1 MSAEPGA
8 PGPRSLLAMLAAY
21 AGLTLVVV
29 LASTI
34 AGAIERAPPTSP
46 APADAP
52 ASAPGPEL
60 LAFFGPL
67 VGGEPF
73 AGWTLER
80 VDGPQ
85 AGGLPALLRGPAG
98 QRVTVEL
105 RPRDA
110 RSPPSPATTET
121 LAIYVRDREMPP
133 DGLAGVLAL
142 AQALRE
148 REAAGARLVG
158 LTPLLFTP

>member
-1 MSAEPGA
+1 MSAEPEA

-21 AGLTLVVV
+21 VGLTLVVV
-29 LASTI
+29 LGSSI
-34 AGAIERAPPTSP
+34 AGASRRAPPTIP

-52 ASAPGPEL
+52 GPEV

-67 VGGEPF
+67 ADGESF
-73 AGWTLER
+73 AGWALAG

-85 AGGLPALLRGPAG
+85 AGGLPARLRGPAG
-98 QRVTVEL
+98 QRVSVEL

-110 RSPPSPATTET
+110 RSPPSPAMSET
-121 LAIYVRDREMPP
+121 LAIYVRDRDMPP
-133 DGLAGVLAL
+133 GGLGGVLAL

>member
-1 MSAEPGA
+1 MSVDPEA

-21 AGLTLVVV
+21 VGLTLVVV
-29 LASTI
+29 LGSSI
-34 AGAIERAPPTSP
+34 AGACRRTPPTSP

-52 ASAPGPEL
+52 GPGPEV

-67 VGGEPF
+67 ADGEPF
-73 AGWTLER
+73 AGWALAGI
-80 VDGPQ
+80 DGPQ
-85 AGGLPALLRGPAG
+85 AGGLPARLRGPAG
-98 QRVTVEL
+98 LRVSVEL

-110 RSPPSPATTET
+110 RSPPSPAMSET
-121 LAIYVRDREMPP
+121 LAIYVRDRDMPP
-133 DGLAGVLAL
+133 GGLTGVLAL

-158 LTPLLFTP
+158 LTPLLITP